1 MTEFVKE
8 LPMHAGV
15 GQRGRT
21 LIELLV
27 AIALGMLILLGVGG
41 LYIASNQ
48 STRAAVGVATS
59 ENVGNVALSLIG
71 ASIRRAGYGEIA
83 GFLGAPGGGEA
94 RLRTLL
100 YQGRSLAGCSNARF
114 VSDTPSNDPFA
125 AGNCQAAGPSNPATG
140 VWAPDAV
147 GLWFQADN
155 VLGSPQQAT
164 QDCVG
169 ATPAAVAVPAVYAS
183 RAPAIVVISN
193 TFYVQ
198 GNQLMCRGTAGTAQP
213 LLNGV
218 EDLKVFYGFD
228 DDAFRDIGRDMAPVA
243 RTVRRADW
251 INSQPDPTVAS
262 ASTLS
267 AWDYVVSVTVC
278 VLVRTDEQG
287 VSSDGNTVTY
297 RGCPQTADQLLN
309 PTSIAT
315 TTANDGRI
323 RRAHLQTFGVRG
335 RARPNPLPDSVL
347 VP

>member
-1 MTEFVKE
+1 MRPFGESGAV
-8 LPMHAGV
+8 PAAMN
-15 GQRGRT
+15 QRGRT

-41 LYIASNQ
+41 LYLASNQ

-83 GFLGAPGGGEA
+83 GAFTSAPSGGEA
-94 RLRTLL
+94 RLAALL
-100 YQGRSLAGCSNARF
+100 YQGRNLAGCSNARF

-125 AGNCQAAGPSNPATG
+125 AGNCQAAGTSTPATG
-140 VWAPDAV
+140 VWAPDAIGV
-147 GLWFQADN
+147 WFQADN
-155 VLGSPQQAT
+155 ALASSQQAT

-169 ATPAAVAVPAVYAS
+169 MTPAAVA
-183 RAPAIVVISN
+183 APARYVAVAPNIVVIRN
-193 TFYVQ
+193 AFYVA
-198 GNQLMCRGTAGTAQP
+198 GNQLMCRGTAGNAQP

-228 DDAFRDIGRDMAPVA
+228 DTAYAAPGNDMDPVA

-309 PTSIAT
+309 PNSITAT
-315 TTANDGRI
+315 TATDGRI
-323 RRAHLQTFGVRG
+323 RRAHMQTFAVRG
-335 RARPNPLPDSVL
+335 RARPQPFSML
-347 VP
+347 